1 VTARIGLWLGVAF
14 AVCFLTG
21 VLSHLIQHPTGWFQ
35 WPTRPVDLYRIT
47 QGLHVVSGVAAIPL
61 LLAKLWSVYPKLFGR
76 PLLRSLPHALER
88 GSVLVLIGSAFF
100 ELATGL
106 FNAAQNYPWRF
117 FFPPAHYAVA
127 WIALGSLA
135 LHVAVK
141 LPIVRA
147 ALSRTSPPEAQPAVL
162 SHSPAAEAAEA
173 PEAPGTPQTHRA
185 GALSRRGFLRTTGA
199 AAGVAALAT
208 AGSTVPGLRTVSVL
222 STRTR
227 GALPVNRTA
236 RAAGVA
242 AVDGSWRLTLTHPG
256 GVARWSLA
264 ELAALP
270 QTTAELPIACVEGWS
285 QSARWTGVR
294 LADLVRLAGAGGG
307 RPVRVESLERDG
319 LYRASELPAAHAD
332 DPLTLLALRLD
343 GQVLELDHGYPC
355 RLIAPSRPGVLQ
367 TKWVTGLVVV

>member
-1 VTARIGLWLGVAF
+1 MI
-14 AVCFLTG
+14 
-21 VLSHLIQHPTGWFQ
+21 
-35 WPTRPVDLYRIT
+35 
-47 QGLHVVSGVAAIPL
+47 SGVASIPL

-127 WIALGSLA
+127 WLAIGSLT

-147 ALSRTSPPEAQPAVL
+147 ALSR
-162 SHSPAAEAAEA
+162 SPAADQQ
-173 PEAPGTPQTHRA
+173 PEGQ

-199 AAGVAALAT
+199 AAGIAALAT

-222 STRTR
+222 GTRTR
-227 GALPVNRTA
+227 AALPVNRTA
-236 RAAGVA
+236 RAAGVV

-270 QTTAELPIACVEGWS
+270 QTTADLPIACVEGWS

-294 LADLVRLAGAGGG
+294 LVDLVRLAGAPGG
-307 RPVRVESLERDG
+307 RRVRVESLERDG
-319 LYRASELPAAHAD
+319 LYRASELPAGHAD

-355 RLIAPSRPGVLQ
+355 RLVAPSRPGVLQ